1 MQIAMIGLGKM
12 GLNMTKRLRQGRH
25 RVVVYDRSK
34 AAVRTAVRAG
44 GIGATSLEDAVSK
57 LKGRKFIW
65 LMIPA
70 GAPVCSAVEAL
81 APLLGKGD
89 VVIDGGN
96 SNFNDAA
103 EHSARLAQQGTHF
116 LDAGVSGGIW
126 GLKEGYCMM
135 VGGPKSA
142 FKSVEPALKTLA
154 PKGGYER
161 VGESG
166 AGHFVKMVHNGVEYA
181 MMQAYAEG
189 FELMKSSPFK
199 PDLRKVS
206 ALWNKG
212 SVVRSW
218 LLELA
223 ESAFAK
229 DPELKK
235 ISGHVN
241 DSGEGRW
248 TVQTAI
254 DSAVPA
260 PTIALSL
267 FRRFRS
273 RQKDP
278 FSDRVLAAL
287 RREFGGHAVKKRKK

>member
-1 MQIAMIGLGKM
+1 MQLAMIGLGKM
-12 GLNMTKRLRQGRH
+12 GLNMTKRLRGGRH
-25 RVVVYDRSK
+25 RVVAFDRSK
-34 AAVRTAVRAG
+34 AAIRTAVRAG
-44 GIGATSLEDAVSK
+44 AVGASSLEDVVAK
-57 LKGRKFIW
+57 LKGRKVVW

-70 GAPVCSAVEAL
+70 GAPVCSAVEEL

-89 VVIDGGN
+89 IVIDGGN

-103 EHSARLAQQGTHF
+103 EHAQFLAEQGTHF
-116 LDAGVSGGIW
+116 LDVGVSGGIW

-135 VGGPKSA
+135 IGGPQAA
-142 FKSVEPALKTLA
+142 FKAVEPALKTLA
-154 PKGGYER
+154 PKKGYER
-161 VGESG
+161 VGDSG

-181 MMQAYAEG
+181 MMQSYAEG
-189 FELMKSSPFK
+189 FELMKSSSFD

-206 ALWNKG
+206 ALWNRG

-223 ESAFAK
+223 ENAFAK

-235 ISGHVN
+235 ISGWVS

-287 RREFGGHAVKKRKK
+287 RREFGGHAVKKKGK